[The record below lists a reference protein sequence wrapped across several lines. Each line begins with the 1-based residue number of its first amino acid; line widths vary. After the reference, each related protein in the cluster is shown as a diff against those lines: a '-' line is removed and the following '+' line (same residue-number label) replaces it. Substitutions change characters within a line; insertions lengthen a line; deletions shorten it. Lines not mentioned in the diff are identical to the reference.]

1 MKPKTTKLVRINEKT
16 MIQVPINKPDA
27 EARAEFLL
35 KIEANERKYE
45 HYPVSNRW
53 K

>member
-1 MKPKTTKLVRINEKT
+1 MKRPKTKFIRINERT
-16 MIQVPINKPDA
+16 IIEVPVNKPEE

-35 KIEANERKYE
+35 KIEANNRKYE
-45 HYPVSNRW
+45 HYKPNERW